1 MAAKEK
7 TRWKVQTMFSPKYVL
22 RIQQLV
28 EGLLLGAAT
37 LVLLIN
43 CGSDQK
49 QTTWCDAKVSAH
61 NISEPNEAEKWVM
74 WYHR

>member
-7 TRWKVQTMFSPKYVL
+7 TRWKVQTMSSPKYVL

-28 EGLLLGAAT
+28 EGLLLGAT
-37 LVLLIN
+37 RIVLFID

-49 QTTWCDAKVSAH
+49 RRTRCHAKVSDH
-61 NISEPNEAEKWVM
+61 NVSELNESDQWAM
-74 WYHR
+74 WYNG

>member
-28 EGLLLGAAT
+28 EGLLLGAT
-37 LVLLIN
+37 LVLLID

-49 QTTWCDAKVSAH
+49 QTTRCDAEVSAH
-61 NISEPNEAEKWVM
+61 NISEPNESDKWVM